1 MTAMKPAAMAFGL
14 LLALI
19 SQPAVAQGA
28 PGNDLRDI
36 RVGMQVT
43 ALPDAGY
50 VGFACASD
58 ASHKLPG
65 WSGWHDCPAD
75 AEGFHAIHFGFDP
88 VSSRDGTVVAG
99 HPVILTALVD
109 EKGSVAG
116 LKIDTKTKG
125 PLFVRKKAFLFG
137 VQVKARYGRDGWTC
151 TEAQPQ
157 AGEQAV
163 GGVFLSEKCS
173 KTTAGR
179 AIVVHRSLFR
189 RADQDDKSFVN
200 ETHVSIMRAKG

>member
-1 MTAMKPAAMAFGL
+1 MAFGL
-14 LLALI
+14 LLALVAQ
-19 SQPAVAQGA
+19 SAVAQSG

-36 RVGMQVT
+36 RIGKQVT
-43 ALPDAGY
+43 ALPNAGY

-58 ASHKLPG
+58 ARHKLSG
-65 WSGWHDCPAD
+65 WAGWHDCPANT
-75 AEGFHAIHFGFDP
+75 EGLHAVRFGFDP

-137 VQVKARYGRDGWTC
+137 VQVKARYGKDGWAC

-163 GGVFLSEKCS
+163 GGVFLNEKCS
-173 KTTAGR
+173 KTAGDR
-179 AIVVHRSLFR
+179 AIVVRRSLFR
-189 RADQDDKSFVN
+189 RAGQDDKSFVN